1 MKIGG
6 ILVAGTLWGADV
18 DPLRTLAQHFSKTA
32 ELLQQQSTQL
42 GSQINNNPAWKGADW
57 LTDPEANLM
66 VIKQHLGSNLEGGV
80 TLRPPR
86 GSHRTDPLREEWRRR
101 IMDHYLHT

>member
-6 ILVAGTLWGADV
+6 ILVAGTLWAADV
-18 DPLRTLAQHFSKTA
+18 DPLRTLAQLFSKTA
-32 ELLQQQSTQL
+32 DLLQQQSTQL
-42 GSQINNNPAWKGADW
+42 GSQINNNPAWGPGW

-86 GSHRTDPLREEWRRR
+86 GSHRTDPLREERRRR
-101 IMDHYLHT
+101 IMDHWYLHT